1 MGIVSEKKFLTK
13 EELKSLREIQE
24 KTQSVVIELGEIELY
39 KIRLEER
46 YNTVKEFL
54 NEMKNIEENFSKL
67 VTDKYGKI
75 NLDPKTG
82 EITNLD

>member
-54 NEMKNIEENFSKL
+54 NELKNIEENFSKL

>member
-13 EELKSLREIQE
+13 EELKSLKEIQE

>member
-39 KIRLEER
+39 KIRLEEK
-46 YNTVKEFL
+46 YDTVKEFL

>member
-1 MGIVSEKKFLTK
+1 
-13 EELKSLREIQE
+13 
-24 KTQSVVIELGEIELY
+24 
-39 KIRLEER
+39 
-46 YNTVKEFL
+46 
-54 NEMKNIEENFSKL
+54 MKNIEENFSKL

>member
-1 MGIVSEKKFLTK
+1 MPIVSEKKFLTK

-54 NEMKNIEENFSKL
+54 NELKNIEENFSKL